1 MKAINYFSL
10 PGLLKTSLLVR
21 LTGLV
26 VLVAL
31 TSGGIV
37 AVVTIQNS
45 RQALYDTIVSNNRAS
60 SDVVAEFTRRYVEDA
75 QMSARELASRP
86 GIIRAVLNNT
96 PEQVEPQLVHFLKTN
111 TRSDTVSIYDTTGNL
126 WTSGVTSPVNR
137 RRSASDREWFQQVI
151 ATGKPYLGVPVIARS
166 TGTATAPYGVPIFDE
181 SGLVRAVLVMGI
193 RLAVLSDAMALLRS
207 SFAEQ
212 PSLVD
217 LRQGG
222 IILADLNPD
231 RLLKPAGG
239 DKEMLRLMLAG
250 KRGKLEIEDSKGQW
264 QLGVFSPVP
273 GVPWAIRILQPI
285 DEAFAPV
292 TEMTRKVI
300 FSVVAV
306 LLLTAAMGWWSATRV
321 SHPLIQLRNAVAGL
335 SGEDGTQR
343 VNFPQADEIGELGRT
358 FNQMADTIVAKEKDL
373 RKANEELEQRVA
385 ERTAQLEAAN
395 KELEA
400 FSYSV
405 SHDLRAPLR
414 AVDGFSRILLE
425 EHASQLSEEGQGFL
439 RRVRDNAVNMGQL
452 IDDLLTFS
460 RLSRQPLKKQ
470 NVVTADLARQVLD
483 ELKQEQNGRHVD
495 ASVAD
500 LPQCEGDP
508 KLLKQVFVN
517 LLSNAFKYTRKR
529 EVSRIEVGSEKING
543 ETVYFVKDNGAGFS
557 MSYADKLFG
566 VFQRLHRSEEYEGT
580 GVGLAIVQRVI
591 HRHGGRIWAEATV
604 DKGASFYF
612 TLSGGN
618 THD

>member
-1 MKAINYFSL
+1 MKAINYLSL
-10 PGLLKTSLLVR
+10 PRLLKTSLLVR

-31 TSGGIV
+31 MSGGIV

-86 GIIRAVLNNT
+86 TVIRAVLNNA
-96 PEQVEPQLVHFLKTN
+96 PEQVEPQLVHFLNTN
-111 TRSDTVSIYDTTGNL
+111 ARSDTVSIYDTTGTL
-126 WTSGVTSPVNR
+126 WTSGVTNPVNR

-181 SGLVRAVLVMGI
+181 SGLTRAVLVMGI

-207 SFAEQ
+207 SSAEQ
-212 PSLVD
+212 PSVVD

-231 RLLKPAGG
+231 HLLKPVGG

-250 KRGKLEIEDSKGQW
+250 KRGKLEIENSKGQW

-273 GVPWAIRILQPI
+273 GVPWAIRILEPI

-300 FSVVAV
+300 FSVVAA
-306 LLLTAAMGWWSATRV
+306 LLLTVAMGWWSATRV
-321 SHPLIQLRNAVAGL
+321 SRPLIQLRNAVASL
-335 SGEDGTQR
+335 GEDGTQR
-343 VNFPQADEIGELGRT
+343 VNFSQADEIGELGRS

-385 ERTAQLEAAN
+385 ERTTQLEAAN

-414 AVDGFSRILLE
+414 AIDGFSQALLE
-425 EHASQLSEEGQGFL
+425 DCSDKLDREGKDYLDRICAGSH
-439 RRVRDNAVNMGQL
+439 RMAQL
-452 IDDLLTFS
+452 IDDLLN
-460 RLSRQPLKKQ
+460 LSR
-470 NVVTADLARQVLD
+470 VTRSAI
-483 ELKQEQNGRHVD
+483 GRG
-495 ASVAD
+495 
-500 LPQCEGDP
+500 Q
-508 KLLKQVFVN
+508 VN
-517 LLSNAFKYTRKR
+517 LSALAESIVAELRKTEPERRVNCEIAERLTTDGDERLLRVALENLLGNAWKFTGKCEQPKV
-529 EVSRIEVGSEKING
+529 EFGFVQNNGSSA
-543 ETVYFVKDNGAGFS
+543 YFVRDNGAGFD
-557 MSYADKLFG
+557 MAYADKLFG
-566 VFQRLHRSEEYEGT
+566 PFQRLHAMTEFKGT
-580 GVGLAIVQRVI
+580 GIGLATVQRIV
-591 HRHGGRIWAEATV
+591 HRHGGRVWAEAQIGR
-604 DKGASFYF
+604 GATFYF
-612 TLSGGN
+612 TLG
-618 THD
+618 

>member
-1 MKAINYFSL
+1 MKVINYLSL

-31 TSGGIV
+31 LSGGIV

-86 GIIRAVLNNT
+86 SIIRAVLNNA
-96 PEQVEPQLVHFLKTN
+96 PEQVDLQLVHFLNMN
-111 TRSDTVSIYDTTGNL
+111 TRSDTVSIYDTTGSL
-126 WTSGVTSPVNR
+126 WTSGVTNPVNR

-166 TGTATAPYGVPIFDE
+166 TGTATAPYAVPIFDE

-207 SFAEQ
+207 SSAEQ

-222 IILADLNPD
+222 IILADLSPD

-250 KRGKLEIEDSKGQW
+250 KRGKLEIENSKGPW

-273 GVPWAIRILQPI
+273 GVPWAVRILQPI

-292 TEMTRKVI
+292 TKMTRKVI

-321 SHPLIQLRNAVAGL
+321 SRPLIQLRNAVASL

-373 RKANEELEQRVA
+373 HKANEELEQRVA

-414 AVDGFSRILLE
+414 AIDGFSQALLE
-425 EHASQLSEEGQGFL
+425 DCSDKLDREGKDYLDRICAGSQ
-439 RRVRDNAVNMGQL
+439 RMGQL
-452 IDDLLTFS
+452 IDDLLNLS
-460 RLSRQPLKKQ
+460 RLARSAIARQPVNLSTLAESI
-470 NVVTADLARQVLD
+470 VTELRTTEPERRVDVAITE
-483 ELKQEQNGRHVD
+483 ELKANGDDR
-495 ASVAD
+495 
-500 LPQCEGDP
+500 
-508 KLLKQVFVN
+508 LLRVVLEN
-517 LLSNAFKYTRKR
+517 LLGNAWKFTGKSAEPKV
-529 EVSRIEVGSEKING
+529 EFGVVQNNG
-543 ETVYFVKDNGAGFS
+543 TPAYFVRDNGAGFD
-557 MSYADKLFG
+557 MAYMDKLFG
-566 VFQRLHRSEEYEGT
+566 PFQRLHAMTEFKGT
-580 GVGLAIVQRVI
+580 GIGLATVQRII
-591 HRHGGRIWAEATV
+591 HRHGGRVWAEAQV
-604 DKGASFYF
+604 GKGATFYF
-612 TLSGGN
+612 TLN
-618 THD
+618 

>member
-1 MKAINYFSL
+1 MKAINYLSL
-10 PGLLKTSLLVR
+10 PRLLKTSLLVR

-31 TSGGIV
+31 MSGGIV

-86 GIIRAVLNNT
+86 TVIRAVLNNA
-96 PEQVEPQLVHFLKTN
+96 PEQVEPQLVHFLNTN
-111 TRSDTVSIYDTTGNL
+111 ARSDTVSIYDTTGTL
-126 WTSGVTSPVNR
+126 WTSGVTNPVNR

-181 SGLVRAVLVMGI
+181 SGLTRAVLVMGI

-207 SFAEQ
+207 SSAEQ
-212 PSLVD
+212 PSVVD

-231 RLLKPAGG
+231 HLLKPVGG

-250 KRGKLEIEDSKGQW
+250 KRGKLEIENSKGQW

-273 GVPWAIRILQPI
+273 GVPWAIRILEPI

-292 TEMTRKVI
+292 TEMTRKVM

-306 LLLTAAMGWWSATRV
+306 LLLTLAMSWWSATRV
-321 SHPLIQLRNAVAGL
+321 SRPLIQLRNAVASL

-343 VNFPQADEIGELGRT
+343 VNFSQADEIGELGRS

-385 ERTAQLEAAN
+385 ERTTQLEAAN

-414 AVDGFSRILLE
+414 AIDGFSQALLE
-425 EHASQLSEEGQGFL
+425 DCSDKLDREGKDYLDRICAGSH
-439 RRVRDNAVNMGQL
+439 RMAQL
-452 IDDLLTFS
+452 IDDLLN
-460 RLSRQPLKKQ
+460 LSR
-470 NVVTADLARQVLD
+470 VTRSAI
-483 ELKQEQNGRHVD
+483 GRG
-495 ASVAD
+495 
-500 LPQCEGDP
+500 Q
-508 KLLKQVFVN
+508 VN
-517 LLSNAFKYTRKR
+517 LSALAESIVAELRKTEPERRVNCEIAERLTTDGDERLLRVALENLLGNAWKFTGKCEQPKV
-529 EVSRIEVGSEKING
+529 EFGFVQNNGSSA
-543 ETVYFVKDNGAGFS
+543 YFVRDNGAGFD
-557 MSYADKLFG
+557 MAYADKLFG
-566 VFQRLHRSEEYEGT
+566 PFQRLHAMTEFKGT
-580 GVGLAIVQRVI
+580 GIGLATVQRIV
-591 HRHGGRIWAEATV
+591 HRHGGRVWAEAQIGR
-604 DKGASFYF
+604 GATFYF
-612 TLSGGN
+612 TLG
-618 THD
+618 